1 MLESTGP
8 EVSVDGLGP
17 PVGGVQQHGP
27 CTFNE
32 VPDPLLNFAIL
43 MMGAHATE
51 GYGLTFLLHVFLEG
65 CVGEPTIVSMVVL
78 EGYTHRCS
86 KTLEG
91 LFGFNG
97 FLNSVTWCHVNE
109 CEVGVVV
116 NKDGGNLVAVLG

>member
-1 MLESTGP
+1 MLESIGP

-32 VPDPLLNFAIL
+32 IPDPLLNFAIL
-43 MMGAHATE
+43 MMGSHATE
-51 GYGLTFLLHVFLEG
+51 GYGLTFFLHVFLESV
-65 CVGEPTIVSMVVL
+65 CMVVL
-78 EGYTHRCS
+78 DGHTHRCS

-97 FLNSVTWCHVNE
+97 FLDSVAWCHVDE